1 MFTLCI
7 SMYKFLHKHVHSN
20 YSYAYLEFPDFFVS
34 RCSRCVLIMDSFV
47 SLCFT
52 RETMNHLV

>member
-34 RCSRCVLIMDSFV
+34 RCSCSVLIMDSFV